1 MRKVISF
8 TNAKGGV
15 GKSHMNY
22 LVALEIADRL
32 EKDNI
37 NDKRVL
43 LIDGDEQM
51 DLTENILSKNHGLPT
66 MAEALCWDNGK
77 GLEPDKVIVKSPIK
91 EFPRLDFIPAGEQ
104 IKIIPELLADIMGK
118 EKKMRVWLRKHK
130 DFLSQYS
137 HILIDVSPTK
147 TLFNRMITFSLDSMI
162 MPLQWETPRSIEAS
176 KKLLDQYHNDM
187 DNLEIDERAK
197 IVSFINLYK
206 TQRTSASKVFEEVLD
221 EELEVKNMMINT
233 VINDSAVVK
242 QSFVYKTTIA
252 RYTDTAKVNTKCK
265 EQFNAFIK
273 ELTDMEV
280 L

>member
-221 EELEVKNMMINT
+221 EELEVKNMTINT

>member
-1 MRKVISF
+1 MIKVISF
-8 TNAKGGV
+8 ANAKGGV

-32 EKDNI
+32 EKENI

-43 LIDGDEQM
+43 LIDADEQM

-66 MAEALCWDNGK
+66 MAEALCWGEGK
-77 GLEPDKVIVKSPIK
+77 GLEPGKVIVKSPIP
-91 EFPRLDFIPAGEQ
+91 EFPRLDFIPGGKQ
-104 IKIIPELLADIMGK
+104 IAIIPELLADVMGK
-118 EKKMRVWLRKHK
+118 EKKMRVWLRKYK

-137 HILIDVSPTK
+137 HILIDISPTK
-147 TLFNRMITFSLDSMI
+147 TLFNRMITFSLDSLI
-162 MPLQWETPRSIEAS
+162 IPLQWETLRSIEAS

-197 IVSFINLYK
+197 IVTFINLYK
-206 TQRTSASKVFEEVLD
+206 TQRTSVSKEFEKALNKET
-221 EELEVKNMMINT
+221 EVKNMLINT
-233 VINDSAVVK
+233 VISDSAVVK
-242 QSFVYKTTIA
+242 QSFINKTTIS

-265 EQFNAFIK
+265 EQFNEFIK
-273 ELTDMEV
+273 ELKSKEV